1 MASVEDS
8 LNLQK
13 ILARKC
19 LSGVHEA
26 IHLFEDIE
34 KEKEQRWNIVKTKA
48 TTETMFFCS
57 ILKVWFGY
65 SQTPSITSGW
75 VNLMFPD
82 NHAERSQAILESY
95 VENY

>member
-8 LNLQK
+8 LNLRK

-34 KEKEQRWNIVKTKA
+34 KEKEQR
-48 TTETMFFCS
+48 
-57 ILKVWFGY
+57 
-65 SQTPSITSGW
+65 
-75 VNLMFPD
+75 
-82 NHAERSQAILESY
+82 
-95 VENY
+95 